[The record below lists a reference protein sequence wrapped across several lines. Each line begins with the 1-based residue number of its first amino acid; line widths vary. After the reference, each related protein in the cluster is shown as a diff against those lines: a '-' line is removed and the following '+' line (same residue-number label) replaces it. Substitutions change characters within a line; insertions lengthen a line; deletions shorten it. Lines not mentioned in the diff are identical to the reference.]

1 MKSVSVAAADGT
13 LLSVRLTG
21 RHQGPLVVLCDGV
34 GCDGYVWRY
43 LRPVLENRCRVV
55 HFHYRGHGQS
65 EIPADASSLSIE
77 QTARDLWTVVDW
89 AGGGPVVLVGHSM
102 GVQVLLEAAHL
113 RPLQTQAIVPICGAF
128 ERPLD
133 TFQGSDIGARL
144 LPLLTGA
151 ALKYQTGLRRI
162 WQRVV
167 PTEWAYQIAVATEIN
182 PRMIRRDDFLP
193 YLNHMAGMDP
203 LVFLEFLQSVAG
215 HSARPW
221 LPELAMPALVIA
233 GIQDHFTPV
242 KLQREL
248 AATLPCAELCE
259 VPGGSHTAPLELP
272 ELVELRLEVWSR
284 RYNLGLL

>member
-1 MKSVSVAAADGT
+1 MKSQTVAAPDGT
-13 LLSVRLTG
+13 QLSVRVTG
-21 RHQGPLVVLCDGV
+21 KPDGPAVILCDGV

-43 LRPVLENRCRVV
+43 LRPALENRCKVL

-65 EIPADASSLSIE
+65 EIPSDMASLTIE
-77 QTARDLWTVVDW
+77 QSARDLWTVADW
-89 AGGGPVVLVGHSM
+89 AGVGPVVLLGHSM

-113 RPLQTQAIVPICGAF
+113 RPQQTRAIVPICGAF

-133 TFQGSDIGARL
+133 TFQGSDLGARL
-144 LPLLTGA
+144 LPLLSGA
-151 ALKYQTGLRRI
+151 ALKYQEGLRRI

-167 PTEWAYQIAVATEIN
+167 PTEWAYQFAVATEIN

-193 YLNHMAGMDP
+193 YLNHMSRMEP

-221 LPELAMPALVIA
+221 LAELTMPALVIA
-233 GIQDHFTPV
+233 GTQDHFTPV

-248 AATLPCAELCE
+248 ATGLPAAELCE

-272 ELVELRLEVWSR
+272 ELLELRIEVWSR
-284 RYNLGLL
+284 RHGLQLL